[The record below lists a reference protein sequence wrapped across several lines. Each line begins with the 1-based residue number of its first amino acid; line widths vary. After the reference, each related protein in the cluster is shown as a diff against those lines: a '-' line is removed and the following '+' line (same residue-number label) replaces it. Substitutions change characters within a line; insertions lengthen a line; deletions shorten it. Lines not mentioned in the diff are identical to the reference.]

1 MKDYGVLTTR
11 IVYNFNQIIPE
22 PNMQVA
28 KRGLL
33 DVIKKYNLG
42 VGLRVL
48 HQPSLATGT
57 FSNRVPSTT
66 CVGWSWLSAGLARAL
81 PALPG

>member
-11 IVYNFNQIIPE
+11 IVYNFNQINRE

-33 DVIKKYNLG
+33 DVIKKYDLG

-48 HQPSLATGT
+48 HQRSLATST
-57 FSNRVPSTT
+57 FAN
-66 CVGWSWLSAGLARAL
+66 
-81 PALPG
+81 